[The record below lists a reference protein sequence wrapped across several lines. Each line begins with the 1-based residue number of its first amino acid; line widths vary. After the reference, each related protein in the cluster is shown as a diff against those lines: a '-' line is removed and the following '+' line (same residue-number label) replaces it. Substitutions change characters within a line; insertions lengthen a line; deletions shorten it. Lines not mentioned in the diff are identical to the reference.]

1 MRVRFKMNR
10 KQQGKR
16 TDKIEGI
23 SKQNEVSWDANLV
36 AKLVANLVATCFATI
51 FLLIFFVKISLKF
64 R

>member
-16 TDKIEGI
+16 TDKIEGL
-23 SKQNEVSWDANLV
+23 SKQNEVSWDAN
-36 AKLVANLVATCFATI
+36 LVANLVATCFATI
-51 FLLIFFVKISLKF
+51 FLLFF